1 MSNTKR
7 NEKGQFLESG
17 NPGGRPKGQS
27 ITKELR
33 KYMYEIDSETGVS
46 RMEKMITM
54 LWDKAIKG
62 NLKAMNIIMD
72 RLEGT
77 PRQSMEINA
86 YNNEPV
92 TLFVIDDTNEDYMK
106 LSDEEKAECIEIC

>member
-54 LWDKAIKG
+54 
-62 NLKAMNIIMD
+62 
-72 RLEGT
+72 
-77 PRQSMEINA
+77 
-86 YNNEPV
+86 
-92 TLFVIDDTNEDYMK
+92 
-106 LSDEEKAECIEIC
+106 